1 MADGGGFTET
11 TGTIARKA
19 DCDAG
24 TVRRYEGEGL
34 IECIRLPGGQRLF
47 HASTVERVRELLAER
62 RRVHRTQAPEAA

>member
-1 MADGGGFTET
+1 MTGSDGFTET

-47 HASTVERVRELLAER
+47 HASAVERVRELLAER
-62 RRVHRTQAPEAA
+62 RRIQRTRVAAA